1 MPMIDFLRIAT
12 RTGKHGV
19 IEVYPNFIITKSKD
33 LMIRGSD
40 FYAIWLE
47 ERGLWSTEEQDAL
60 QLIDRELDIYA
71 NEHKQFLGDNV
82 RVLHM
87 WDAQSGMIDI
97 WHKYCQRQMRDNYHT
112 LDETLIF
119 ANTSV
124 KKDSYASKRLPYP
137 LEQGSIAAYDE
148 LMTTLYT
155 PEEREKIEWAIG
167 SIVNG
172 DSKKIQKFLV
182 LYLVQYNAGAEGWN
196 CIKTDTVIFYSQNYS
211 YKIMEQ
217 AAGRIDRLNT
227 PYKNLFYYHLK
238 SRAGIDLAISRALNS
253 KKAFNERK
261 FYGA

>member
-1 MPMIDFLRIAT
+1 MIDFLRIAT

-182 LYLVQYNAGAEGWN
+182 LYQ
-196 CIKTDTVIFYSQNYS
+196 
-211 YKIMEQ
+211 
-217 AAGRIDRLNT
+217 GRYLCSSGHDRLLVGWLQDRCEVQREGCFR
-227 PYKNLFYYHLK
+227 PGEGAGHGDRKALRWQQGQLLQGDPELGREEREEV
-238 SRAGIDLAISRALNS
+238 SREDCYAEESCP
-253 KKAFNERK
+253 
-261 FYGA
+261 